1 MDLLWKHIKG
11 ETDQSS
17 GGKAKINGTFFA
29 RAQNTG
35 VFEPL
40 GLSNANVST
49 DSIFY
54 THQPQKANQTF
65 PPSICTWTI
74 GEACLRLVPLSLL
87 SPRQTQS
94 LSADCYSRLTSQGES
109 VDGFQCVDDSHL

>member
-29 RAQNTG
+29 RAQKQALHLSSG
-35 VFEPL
+35 QSR

-54 THQPQKANQTF
+54 THQPEKANQTF
-65 PPSICTWTI
+65 SPSICT
-74 GEACLRLVPLSLL
+74 
-87 SPRQTQS
+87 
-94 LSADCYSRLTSQGES
+94 
-109 VDGFQCVDDSHL
+109 